1 MWTAREREQYLSAT
15 ASFLTGRHGFS
26 EREAWRLIQK
36 AGLPAQI
43 RRDTEETIRLSP
55 KARAEIIAEKYECS

>member
-26 EREAWRLIQK
+26 EREAWRLLQK

-43 RRDTEETIRLSP
+43 RRDTEKTIRLSP
-55 KARAEIIAEKYECS
+55 KARAEALARTYRCS

>member
-15 ASFLTGRHGFS
+15 ASFLTGHHGFS
-26 EREAWRLIQK
+26 EREAWRLLQK

-43 RRDTEETIRLSP
+43 RRNTEETIRLSP
-55 KARAEIIAEKYECS
+55 KARAEIIAERYGCS